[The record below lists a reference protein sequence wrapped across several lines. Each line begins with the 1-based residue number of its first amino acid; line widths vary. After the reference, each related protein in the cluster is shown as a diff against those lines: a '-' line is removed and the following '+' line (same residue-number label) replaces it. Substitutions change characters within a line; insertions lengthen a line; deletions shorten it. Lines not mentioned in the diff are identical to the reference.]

1 MVDRGAFPPRSR
13 SRRQHE
19 SRRRARSD
27 RLYDLVKMARDKVL
41 DHEKHADDV
50 LKDLG
55 RETATGGSG
64 PSNPSSGGT
73 GR

>member
-1 MVDRGAFPPRSR
+1 
-13 SRRQHE
+13 
-19 SRRRARSD
+19 
-27 RLYDLVKMARDKVL
+27 MARDKVL